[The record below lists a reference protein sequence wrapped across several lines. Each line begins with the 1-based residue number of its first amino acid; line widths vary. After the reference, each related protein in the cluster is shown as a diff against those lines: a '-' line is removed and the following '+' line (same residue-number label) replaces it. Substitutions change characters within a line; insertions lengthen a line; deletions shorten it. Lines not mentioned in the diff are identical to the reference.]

1 VDLTNRVP
9 DTIWCSPRP
18 CGSHQSCPDTIWC
31 SPHPCGSHAYSV
43 SLLWFSTPS
52 RGHCR
57 KHRVLSLAWVRN
69 ATFCC
74 VWEEGAIHGCVS
86 VPHLMKQIKQHGM
99 SRLGRAAVL
108 VLAALMATGAAA
120 LAPSEYQ
127 LKAVFLFNFAQ
138 FVEWP
143 PEAFDESTSSLNV
156 CIAGSDPFGSELE
169 AVMQGESVGGRPL
182 VVERVTDIDATQR
195 CHLVYVNQPEQQLRE
210 TLQKLKGKPVLTV
223 GETQAF
229 MEAGGMI
236 RFNMDG
242 KKIRLMINPKA
253 ADEAQLR
260 LSSKLLRSSE
270 LVAMEAGNA
279 R

>member
-1 VDLTNRVP
+1 
-9 DTIWCSPRP
+9 
-18 CGSHQSCPDTIWC
+18 
-31 SPHPCGSHAYSV
+31 
-43 SLLWFSTPS
+43 
-52 RGHCR
+52 
-57 KHRVLSLAWVRN
+57 
-69 ATFCC
+69 
-74 VWEEGAIHGCVS
+74 
-86 VPHLMKQIKQHGM
+86 MKQIKQHGM
-99 SRLGRAAVL
+99 SRLRRAAVL
-108 VLAALMATGAAA
+108 VVAALMVTGAAA

-182 VVERVTDIDATQR
+182 VVERLADLEDTQR
-195 CHLVYVNQPEQQLRE
+195 CHLAYVNQPEQQLRE
-210 TLQKLKGKPVLTV
+210 TLQRLKGKPVLTV

-229 MEAGGMI
+229 MESGGMI

-270 LVAMEAGNA
+270 LIAMEVGNA

>member
-1 VDLTNRVP
+1 MVFATSLWSHVAQLFPAVVFHYVTMP
-9 DTIWCSPRP
+9 LQQTSCAKFGL
-18 CGSHQSCPDTIWC
+18 GSQRSI
-31 SPHPCGSHAYSV
+31 
-43 SLLWFSTPS
+43 LLR
-52 RGHCR
+52 RGR
-57 KHRVLSLAWVRN
+57 
-69 ATFCC
+69 
-74 VWEEGAIHGCVS
+74 GAIRHRCVS
-86 VPHLMKQIKQHGM
+86 VPHLMKHIKQHGV
-99 SRLGRAAVL
+99 SRAGRAAVL
-108 VLAALMATGAAA
+108 VVTALIAASAAA
-120 LAPSEYQ
+120 LATSEYQ

-143 PEAFDESTSSLNV
+143 PQAFDESASSLNV
-156 CIAGSDPFGSELE
+156 CIVGNDPFGSELE

-182 VVERVTDIDATQR
+182 LVERLISIEATNS
-195 CHLVYVNQPEQQLRE
+195 CHLLYVNQPEQQLRE

>member
-1 VDLTNRVP
+1 
-9 DTIWCSPRP
+9 
-18 CGSHQSCPDTIWC
+18 
-31 SPHPCGSHAYSV
+31 
-43 SLLWFSTPS
+43 
-52 RGHCR
+52 
-57 KHRVLSLAWVRN
+57 
-69 ATFCC
+69 
-74 VWEEGAIHGCVS
+74 
-86 VPHLMKQIKQHGM
+86 MKQIKQHRM
-99 SRLGRAAVL
+99 SRAGRAAVL
-108 VLAALMATGAAA
+108 VVAALMSAGAAA
-120 LAPSEYQ
+120 LATSEYQ

-143 PEAFDESTSSLNV
+143 PAAFGESTSSLNV
-156 CIAGSDPFGSELE
+156 CIAGDDPFGSELE

-182 VVERVTDIDATQR
+182 AVERLADVEVAQR
-195 CHLVYVNQPEQQLRE
+195 CHLIYVNQPEQQLRA